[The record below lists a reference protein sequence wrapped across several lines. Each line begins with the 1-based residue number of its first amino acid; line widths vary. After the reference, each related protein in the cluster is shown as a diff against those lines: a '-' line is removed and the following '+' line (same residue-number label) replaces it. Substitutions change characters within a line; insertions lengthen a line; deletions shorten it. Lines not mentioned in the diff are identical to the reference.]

1 MPFSS
6 SARRKPP
13 LNPVK
18 PASLL
23 TVLVAA
29 LREASGFCL
38 PADKI
43 LSSLFE
49 KNRGLGPRER
59 RVLAECFYFAM
70 RRWTWLESI
79 ATDRPIESQPRSEL
93 SASEIR
99 GMAVLASS
107 VVDKAQLLR
116 LAAQEL
122 QWAQSQSAVLNS
134 LSAQHRFCIPDWIW
148 DDWVAQLGEDE
159 AGRLAA
165 YLDQEAP
172 LDLRLN
178 LAQGQGVAHLRDELS
193 LAGIAA
199 QPIDWLPEGLRC
211 QGRPAVQGLG
221 AFKQGHFEVQDAGS
235 QLLARLCAPQRG
247 QTVVDFC
254 AGAGGKTLA
263 LGALMRNSGRIYAL
277 DTSSSRLARL
287 KPRLARSGLSNVWA
301 IAISGL
307 NDLRIKRLRAKAD
320 LVLVDAPC
328 TGLGTLRR
336 NPDLKWR
343 QTSQGLGDLLSL
355 QASILRAASGLVKPG
370 GRLVYATC
378 SLKREENEEQVETFL
393 KSYPE
398 FSMDSAERI
407 LLRQGISPNSQ
418 ALWFGEQ
425 GELRLWPHRSDTDG
439 FFGVSLVRA

>member
-23 TVLVAA
+23 TILVAA

-93 SASEIR
+93 SALELR

-107 VVDKAQLLR
+107 LVDKAQLLR
-116 LAAQEL
+116 LTAQEL
-122 QWAQSQSAVLNS
+122 QWARSKSAVLNS
-134 LSAQHRFCIPDWIW
+134 LSTQHRFCIPDWIW

-407 LLRQGISPNSQ
+407 LLRQGISPHSE

-439 FFGVSLVRA
+439 FFGVNLVRA